1 MNLLTVLGWAVRKP
15 GELATFLLTLGVTAW
30 GLLTLTAGA

>member
-1 MNLLTVLGWAVRKP
+1 MSPLTLLSWAVRKP